1 MTRNAKELRLMTVAN
16 EEQTNLHTQRA
27 HKQAEAVPP
36 KTLTT
41 IQCWAVVEAA
51 VSQRFAVLQVGN
63 RLRGHVLG
71 LEHVPYMKLVHTSP
85 IMHVDFARG
94 LVETRN
100 TTFLLGEASEEYESW
115 RATAH

>member
-1 MTRNAKELRLMTVAN
+1 MTVAI
-16 EEQTNLHTQRA
+16 EKQTNLHTQHA
-27 HKQAEAVPP
+27 HKQAEGAKAAP
-36 KTLTT
+36 KPLAT
-41 IQCWAVVEAA
+41 IQCWAVVEAV

-85 IMHVDFARG
+85 IVHVDFGRG
-94 LVETRN
+94 LVETCN
-100 TTFLLGEASEEYESW
+100 TTYRLGEASEEYESW

>member
-1 MTRNAKELRLMTVAN
+1 MTLNAKELRPMTAAI

-27 HKQAEAVPP
+27 HKRAEAVRKP
-36 KTLTT
+36 LAT

-85 IMHVDFARG
+85 IVHVDFGRG
-94 LVETRN
+94 LVETCN
-100 TTFLLGEASEEYESW
+100 TTYRLGEASEEYESW

>member
-1 MTRNAKELRLMTVAN
+1 MTVAN

-27 HKQAEAVPP
+27 HKRAEGVPTP
-36 KTLTT
+36 LAT

-63 RLRGHVLG
+63 RRRGHILG

-85 IMHVDFARG
+85 IVHVDFAQG
-94 LVETRN
+94 LVETCN
-100 TTFLLGEASEEYESW
+100 TTYRLGEASEEYESW
-115 RATAH
+115 RATTH